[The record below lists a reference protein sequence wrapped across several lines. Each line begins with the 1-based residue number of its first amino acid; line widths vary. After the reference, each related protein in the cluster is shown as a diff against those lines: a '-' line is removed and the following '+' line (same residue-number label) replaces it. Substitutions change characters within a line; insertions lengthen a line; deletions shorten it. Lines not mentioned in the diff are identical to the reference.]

1 MRFPKYQWMQGE
13 PENDGCGFCDVL
25 YKTQNADGESG
36 NSFQVILDTTNI
48 VDNTFDTNPFDLI
61 TSTDL
66 EYEVEFSPIGKQF
79 QLYCQGNVY
88 IFYWTLLNLGSNGYI
103 YEIID
108 NVYYVTIALDISAG
122 GRIHMRKFLEDV
134 FDVNHGTTTTFN
146 IGTNVMTM
154 ANMPAGSYL
163 NNYLFV
169 SNISTVTVSSNIG
182 QLFYW
187 NNNKLNYYTNL
198 AGILFP
204 SLFQFE
210 ASLNNAQTTLLKFYY
225 NSVSSTFGLTIT
237 IDNGTDPP
245 TVYTPTVGLGGT
257 IEIEYTPT
265 LTGTHTIELLL
276 ADPEDIESG
285 FSLDRFTADELIEV
299 VSLDV
304 EDCNGN
310 ITPFDYNYVYYTDIR
325 NDNVILFD
333 LADQYPE
340 VFRFIITDSDD
351 NTLTS
356 RWYKVGDKDDCINGK
371 LYSVKWTNTCNLGE
385 IDYSGLPFTNEL
397 LLNGVLIKSQN
408 ELLDNVENITASGK
422 KVSIYKNTQSVYEF
436 RMHPYLSDTFETILE
451 GIFMHDTVTING
463 VEYNA
468 TDTLQTSELDLQVY
482 TGRVDLYK
490 DGTNLI
496 SKNCC

>member
-1 MRFPKYQWMQGE
+1 MQGE

-25 YKTQNADGESG
+25 YKTQNAEGASG

-66 EYEVEFSPIGKQF
+66 EFDLEQAPIGNQF
-79 QLYCQGNVY
+79 QLYINANVY
-88 IFYWTLLNLGSNGYI
+88 VITWAVDVVPSTGFDYVQV
-103 YEIID
+103 D
-108 NVYYVTIALDISAG
+108 NVYFVKVQLAGTDLDSRLNFRQMLID
-122 GRIHMRKFLEDV
+122 LV
-134 FDVNHGTTTTFN
+134 DVNEGTTSSLTSTTFT
-146 IGTNVMTM
+146 I
-154 ANMPAGSYL
+154 ANMPTGSYL
-163 NNYLFV
+163 NNFAFV
-169 SNISTVTVSSNIG
+169 DSINTVTPSTNIG
-182 QLFYW
+182 KYFYW
-187 NNNKLNYYTNL
+187 NENAINYYHFL
-198 AGILFP
+198 SAGTDII
-204 SLFQFE
+204 FQFE
-210 ASLNNAQTTLLKFYY
+210 ETLNNAQLTLLKFYY

-237 IDNGTDPP
+237 IDNGIDTP
-245 TVYTPTVGLGGT
+245 TVYTPTVGLGGI

-285 FSLDRFTADELIEV
+285 FSLERFTADELIEV

-333 LADQYPE
+333 LADQYPD

-397 LLNGVLIKSQN
+397 LLSGVLIKSQN
-408 ELLDNVENITASGK
+408 ELLDNVENVTASGK
-422 KVSIYKNTQSVYEF
+422 KVSIYKNTQSLYEF
-436 RMHPYLSDTFETILE
+436 RLHPYLSDTFETILE
-451 GIFMHDTVTING
+451 SIFMHDNVTINAVG
-463 VEYNA
+463 YNA

>member
-1 MRFPKYQWMQGE
+1 LE
-13 PENDGCGFCDVL
+13 
-25 YKTQNADGESG
+25 
-36 NSFQVILDTTNI
+36 
-48 VDNTFDTNPFDLI
+48 FDLE
-61 TSTDL
+61 L
-66 EYEVEFSPIGKQF
+66 APIGKQF
-79 QLYCQGNVY
+79 QLYIENTVY
-88 IFYWTLLNLGSNGYI
+88 VLTWSITVNDTVGFTYNLV
-103 YEIID
+103 D
-108 NVYYVTIALDISAG
+108 NVYFVEVGVTGSDLQKNINF
-122 GRIHMRKFLEDV
+122 RKFLVDLV
-134 FDVNHGTTTTFN
+134 DVNHGTTSSLASSTF
-146 IGTNVMTM
+146 TVANVPT
-154 ANMPAGSYL
+154 GSYL
-163 NNYLFV
+163 NNFDFIT
-169 SNISTVTVSSNIG
+169 SISTVTPSVNIG
-182 QLFYW
+182 KYFYW
-187 NNNKLNYYTNL
+187 NENQLNYNHL
-198 AGILFP
+198 LSAGTDII
-204 SLFQFE
+204 FQFE
-210 ASLNNAQTTLLKFYY
+210 ETLNNAQLSLLKFYY

-237 IDNGTDPP
+237 IDNGVDTP
-245 TVYTPTVGLGGT
+245 TVYTPTVGLGGI

-285 FSLDRFTADELIEV
+285 FSLERFTADELIEV

-333 LADQYPE
+333 LADQYPD

-397 LLNGVLIKSQN
+397 LLSGVLIKSQN
-408 ELLDNVENITASGK
+408 ELLDNVDNVTASGK

-436 RMHPYLSDTFETILE
+436 RLHPYLSDTFETILE
-451 GIFMHDTVTING
+451 GIFMHDTVTINAVG
-463 VEYNA
+463 YNA

>member
-1 MRFPKYQWMQGE
+1 
-13 PENDGCGFCDVL
+13 L
-25 YKTQNADGESG
+25 
-36 NSFQVILDTTNI
+36 
-48 VDNTFDTNPFDLI
+48 
-61 TSTDL
+61 
-66 EYEVEFSPIGKQF
+66 
-79 QLYCQGNVY
+79 
-88 IFYWTLLNLGSNGYI
+88 
-103 YEIID
+103 
-108 NVYYVTIALDISAG
+108 SAG
-122 GRIHMRKFLEDV
+122 TDI
-134 FDVNHGTTTTFN
+134 
-146 IGTNVMTM
+146 I
-154 ANMPAGSYL
+154 
-163 NNYLFV
+163 
-169 SNISTVTVSSNIG
+169 
-182 QLFYW
+182 
-187 NNNKLNYYTNL
+187 
-198 AGILFP
+198 
-204 SLFQFE
+204 FQFE
-210 ASLNNAQTTLLKFYY
+210 ETLNNAQLTLLKFYY

-237 IDNGTDPP
+237 IDNGIDTP
-245 TVYTPTVGLGGT
+245 TVYTPTVGLGGI

-285 FSLDRFTADELIEV
+285 FSLERFTADELIEV

-333 LADQYPE
+333 LADQYPD

-397 LLNGVLIKSQN
+397 LLSGVLIKSQN
-408 ELLDNVENITASGK
+408 ELLDNVENVTASGK
-422 KVSIYKNTQSVYEF
+422 KVSIYKNTQSLYEF
-436 RMHPYLSDTFETILE
+436 RLHPYLSDTFETILE
-451 GIFMHDTVTING
+451 SIFMHDNVTINAVG
-463 VEYNA
+463 YNA